1 MIPIRILSDK
11 DIKSILDIQNT
22 LACVEKA
29 YVMKSNHQAKLFPL
43 ISEDI
48 IQGRAEMDIK
58 SGILHEDNVFGLKLV
73 SWFGDNEKLGL
84 PSLTGL
90 TMLFDLKNGFPRAL
104 LNARYLTGMRTGAA
118 GAVGVNYLAKQ
129 DSKVLLVVGTGVQ
142 AIFQIAATLSKVTTI
157 DKVYLFNALSYEDA
171 LKFQG
176 SINAELSKISNDIN
190 DLGNSDWIKRIES
203 VEFTPV
209 NHLAKALEEAD
220 AVITVTPSRKA
231 LILKEWVKPGT
242 HFSCIGADMLGKQEI
257 DEKIFDK
264 AIVYTDDIPQAT
276 TVGETQHPIKNGI
289 ININNLNEIG
299 HLIQGKSKGRVTD
312 KDITIFDST
321 GIALQDLVVSKYL
334 VSKADEMNL
343 GTIVE
348 I

>member
-1 MIPIRILSDK
+1 
-11 DIKSILDIQNT
+11 
-22 LACVEKA
+22 
-29 YVMKSNHQAKLFPL
+29 
-43 ISEDI
+43 
-48 IQGRAEMDIK
+48 
-58 SGILHEDNVFGLKLV
+58 
-73 SWFGDNEKLGL
+73 
-84 PSLTGL
+84 
-90 TMLFDLKNGFPRAL
+90 
-104 LNARYLTGMRTGAA
+104 
-118 GAVGVNYLAKQ
+118 
-129 DSKVLLVVGTGVQ
+129 
-142 AIFQIAATLSKVTTI
+142 
-157 DKVYLFNALSYEDA
+157 
-171 LKFQG
+171 
-176 SINAELSKISNDIN
+176 
-190 DLGNSDWIKRIES
+190 
-203 VEFTPV
+203 
-209 NHLAKALEEAD
+209 
-220 AVITVTPSRKA
+220 
-231 LILKEWVKPGT
+231 
-242 HFSCIGADMLGKQEI
+242 MLGKQEI